1 MKAVFALL
9 LHHVDTPSVL
19 TTHIGQQQTTLNMS
33 LVCRVVTLFTYKSH
47 NQSKFDL
54 S

>member
-9 LHHVDTPSVL
+9 LHHVDISSVP

-33 LVCRVVTLFTYKSH
+33 LIWSVVTLFTYKSH
-47 NQSKFDL
+47 NQSKIDL